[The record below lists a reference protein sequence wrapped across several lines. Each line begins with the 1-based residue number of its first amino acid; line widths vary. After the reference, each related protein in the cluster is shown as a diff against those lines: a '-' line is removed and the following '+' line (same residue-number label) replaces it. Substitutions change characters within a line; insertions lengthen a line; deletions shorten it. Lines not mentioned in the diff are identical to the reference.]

1 MTEEKTRNYWFIF
14 SIADVIFITV
24 LVIVLSQGGNLLG
37 GADTGF
43 HIRVGEY
50 IIDNTAVPTHD
61 IFSSAVPPF
70 PWTPP
75 QWLAEVIFAI
85 LYRPFG
91 LTGVVVFMA
100 FVITA
105 IFAILFKFLRFSGV
119 SIIVAALT
127 VVLAAAAS
135 AIHWLARPHV
145 FSLMLL
151 LIWYIILDAYQY
163 KHKNYLYLLPV
174 LMLLWVN
181 LHGSFIMGF
190 VLLIVYIAGNFL
202 KSRFAKEQ
210 KQDAYD
216 RTKAFILFFFLCLL
230 VSLLNP
236 QGYKILFSPF
246 EVANSEITA
255 HIYEWMSPN
264 FHNGLVYE
272 YMLLIMIL
280 VIGISVKRLNV
291 IELLLVL
298 MFTHM
303 SLFSARFIP
312 LYTIMISPIL
322 GKQIDRIIEDFRE
335 KGVLRE
341 FISTSDNMATVDSK
355 TKWHL
360 WSVAAIAVVIF
371 MCFTGKI
378 NYHFD
383 RNKMPV
389 DAVEFLKNEKI
400 EGKVFNDDVFGS
412 YMIYAAWP
420 EYEVFLDGRDMYG
433 KERIADY
440 LKVTD
445 AEREWEDT
453 LNKYDITW
461 IIYNNE
467 SALSTLLL
475 ESEGW
480 RLIYSDKVANI
491 FVKRTPENQPLI
503 DKYPNIKPFIVNHP

>member
-1 MTEEKTRNYWFIF
+1 
-14 SIADVIFITV
+14 
-24 LVIVLSQGGNLLG
+24 
-37 GADTGF
+37 
-43 HIRVGEY
+43 
-50 IIDNTAVPTHD
+50 
-61 IFSSAVPPF
+61 
-70 PWTPP
+70 
-75 QWLAEVIFAI
+75 
-85 LYRPFG
+85 
-91 LTGVVVFMA
+91 
-100 FVITA
+100 
-105 IFAILFKFLRFSGV
+105 
-119 SIIVAALT
+119 
-127 VVLAAAAS
+127 
-135 AIHWLARPHV
+135 
-145 FSLMLL
+145 
-151 LIWYIILDAYQY
+151 
-163 KHKNYLYLLPV
+163 
-174 LMLLWVN
+174 
-181 LHGSFIMGF
+181 
-190 VLLIVYIAGNFL
+190 
-202 KSRFAKEQ
+202 
-210 KQDAYD
+210 
-216 RTKAFILFFFLCLL
+216 
-230 VSLLNP
+230 
-236 QGYKILFSPF
+236 
-246 EVANSEITA
+246 
-255 HIYEWMSPN
+255 MSPN

-312 LYTIMISPIL
+312 LYTIIISPIL